1 MFEYFDAHQYFLYY
15 LWLKFGRLAAY
26 PFGDDENDIDIKR
39 IFQAH
44 IEVNTFSRMV
54 VSIYR

>member
-54 VSIYR
+54 V